1 MIKATHKRLERINE
15 MIAAHRKVLVLG
27 CETCTGICLVG
38 GEKEVARM
46 AANLRLLNRKNGG
59 QKTFS
64 EGVVRRQCEMEFLD
78 GVASL
83 INSADAVVSLACG
96 VGMQAI
102 AEHFPSTPV
111 YPGNNTMFLGLS
123 PELGL
128 FSERCVACGDCL
140 IDRTGGLCPIARCAK
155 HLFNGPCGGSVA
167 GKCEIS
173 PDVPCIWQMIYDRLA
188 RLGQLSKLEEIKGIR
203 NWKTNDAAGP
213 RAYIREDLR
222 TAPPK
227 LESVTIKPVAS
238 KGDALSTPKGGVA

>member
-15 MIAAHRKVLVLG
+15 MVAPHSRVLVLG
-27 CETCTGICLVG
+27 CDTCTGVCLVG

-59 QKTFS
+59 QKTFL
-64 EGVVRRQCEMEFLD
+64 EGVVRRQCEVEFLD
-78 GVASL
+78 DAASL
-83 INSADAVVSLACG
+83 INSAEAVLSLACG
-96 VGMQAI
+96 VGMQAV
-102 AEHFPSTPV
+102 AERFPHMPV
-111 YPGNNTMFLGLS
+111 YPGNNTQFLGLS
-123 PELGL
+123 PELGV

-173 PDVPCIWQMIYDRLA
+173 PDVPCIWQMIIDRMA
-188 RLGQLSKLEEIKGIR
+188 RLGQLSKLEDIKGIR
-203 NWKTNDAAGP
+203 NWKTNDAVGP

-222 TAPPK
+222 SAPAD
-227 LESVTIKPVAS
+227 LASVTIKAA
-238 KGDALSTPKGGVA
+238 GPKGGAA